1 MIGLGSHLKI
11 YLALEPCD
19 MRKSYDGLGALAEAF
34 APGRLKEGALFVFT
48 NRRRNRFKA
57 LYYDRSGVCVLA
69 KRLELGTFSW
79 PSPSEH
85 GGGSTMKLTPEAL
98 GPLFDGVQLR
108 GASMR
113 PWYDAG
119 D

>member
-1 MIGLGSHLKI
+1 MMGLGSHLRI

-19 MRKSYDGLGALAEAF
+19 MRKSYDGLSALAEEF
-34 APGRLKEGALFVFT
+34 AAGKLKEGALFVFT

-79 PSPSEH
+79 PEAV
-85 GGGSTMKLTPEAL
+85 GGRTTMKLSAEAL
-98 GPLFDGVQLR
+98 GPLFDGIDLR

-113 PWYDAG
+113 PWYDDG